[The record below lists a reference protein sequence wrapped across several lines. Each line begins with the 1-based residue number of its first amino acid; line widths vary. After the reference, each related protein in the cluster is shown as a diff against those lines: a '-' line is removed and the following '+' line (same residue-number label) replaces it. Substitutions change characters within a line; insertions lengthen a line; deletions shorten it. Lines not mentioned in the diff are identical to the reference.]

1 MYGVFINRL
10 LLKTIYEIFQE
21 MEIELIIAIQRFL
34 NEKYGIRA
42 VYGATKFYCPQL
54 TTIPKNANFIVYHEK
69 QQRRGLE
76 TYLALPD
83 SITVDGRTFKL
94 KEGSK
99 YEFSSMTYHP
109 TDLTV
114 SFDIIFVEKKF
125 KSVVIDGVLV
135 VASEDLLEIY
145 KSYRFFT
152 EPLEKTITALTLY
165 NQVSNLAYNF
175 KETSA
180 ACGSSFGTPLPLG
193 TPVQSLCF
201 DTSPTQK
208 GDKENT
214 HPKCLP
220 LRRLSF

>member
-1 MYGVFINRL
+1 
-10 LLKTIYEIFQE
+10 
-21 MEIELIIAIQRFL
+21 
-34 NEKYGIRA
+34 
-42 VYGATKFYCPQL
+42 
-54 TTIPKNANFIVYHEK
+54 
-69 QQRRGLE
+69 
-76 TYLALPD
+76 
-83 SITVDGRTFKL
+83 
-94 KEGSK
+94 
-99 YEFSSMTYHP
+99 MTYHP

-125 KSVVIDGVLV
+125 KSVVIDDVLV